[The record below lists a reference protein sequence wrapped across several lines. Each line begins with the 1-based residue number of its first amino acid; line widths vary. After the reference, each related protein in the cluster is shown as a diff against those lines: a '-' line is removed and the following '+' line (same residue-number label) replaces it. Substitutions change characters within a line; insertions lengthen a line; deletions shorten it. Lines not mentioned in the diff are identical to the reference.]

1 MTNLFVV
8 FVAAFLVPL
17 MFHSWRVAVLGLGAQ
32 GLLLG
37 MILLATHELSVT
49 TALEAINLFIV
60 RALLVP
66 WLLLRSM
73 GTFEMSPPFSLIRKS
88 ISQWLLAFTI
98 VVIGSLFGRWMAPE
112 DSLEAFQ
119 VGSAAIAILISM
131 LVLANQHHA
140 IGQIIGVITFE
151 SGLTLVELLSPHAMP
166 FFVRIGLSILFVC
179 LLFTLIE
186 YIKKL
191 KLTQNDDERLE
202 DGIVL

>member
-32 GLLLG
+32 GFLLG
-37 MILLATHELSVT
+37 LILLATHEFSAA
-49 TALEAINLFIV
+49 TALEAANLFVV
-60 RALLVP
+60 RAFLVP

-73 GTFEMSPPFSLIRKS
+73 GKFEMSTSFSLIRKN
-88 ISQWLLAFTI
+88 ISQWLIAFTI
-98 VVIGSLFGRWMAPE
+98 VVIGSLFGRWMAPD

-166 FFVRIGLSILFVC
+166 ATVRVGISILFVC
-179 LLFTLIE
+179 LLFTLID
-186 YIKKL
+186 YINKL
-191 KLTQNDDERLE
+191 KLTQNDDDRLE